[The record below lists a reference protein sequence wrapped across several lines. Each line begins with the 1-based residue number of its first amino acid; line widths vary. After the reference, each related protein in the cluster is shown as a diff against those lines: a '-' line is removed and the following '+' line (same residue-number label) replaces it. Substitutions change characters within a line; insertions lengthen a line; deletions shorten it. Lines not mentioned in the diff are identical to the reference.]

1 MVAIGRTETAALYRA
16 INSAYRPFAEGDL
29 AKWATLEAATVEG
42 WTQQAEV
49 AMAVERSWRRES
61 GFAGCLYGAR
71 GEAPWAFVACV
82 GCHGAYDPPDAP
94 QNVTERPQQ
103 AEQGRLG

>member
-1 MVAIGRTETAALYRA
+1 MVAIGRTEIAAMYRA
-16 INSAYRPFAEGDL
+16 INAAYKPYHTDGEIWGSL
-29 AKWATLEAATVEG
+29 LPEQVEA

-61 GFAGCLYGAR
+61 GFTGCLYGPR
-71 GEAPWAFVACV
+71 GEPPWGFVNCV
-82 GCHGAYDPPDAP
+82 GCQGQSGISDAP